1 MKCSAED
8 SKLISMLAEMVL
20 EVNISATEVQEYL
33 VEQWRGHAALREEG
47 AHTDL
52 LLLGRDGGVVR
63 AHRAGGELFTF
74 YRSHE
79 D

>member
-1 MKCSAED
+1 MKCSAEN
-8 SKLISMLAEMVL
+8 SKLISMLA

-52 LLLGRDGGVVR
+52 LLLGRDGGVVE
-63 AHRAGGELFTF
+63 AHRAGGELATF

-79 D
+79 V